1 MDGVPQQ
8 VNDEIDLMELFQ
20 TVWDGKWKIVGIA
33 FLSLLSVVG
42 FQFTQP
48 PPSFVATTE
57 IKPINSVEAERYT
70 ASNAV
75 GFFEVMATSNEKPN
89 ASNEKPNASNE
100 KPNALNTSV
109 LLDLY
114 IEILDE
120 RKFFEDAIRKF
131 GLLDRRDFEDDRDF
145 NDAII
150 ELAASI
156 EILPPSNVD
165 GKDKKADIRRYWE
178 LVFEF
183 NDDKKWKDVLSFV
196 TNVANDAVRQTL
208 ITKFDTSLLVAKQ
221 KMTFEIEDLSLQ
233 IENALS
239 DYDRKTS
246 DRLEFLKEQAAI
258 ARKLGVAKNTIEA
271 QTFSAQNGMF
281 ANVKTDTPFY
291 LRGYDAIEK
300 EIELIESRK
309 NKEAFANG
317 LLELEQKKRALEQD
331 KTLERAE
338 SLFALTPITSPKDFS
353 AVSVSIEATDFEYKS
368 KRSLMMALA
377 LVVGGMIGVMYVLI
391 SNAVR
396 NRRQLQQSI

>member
-8 VNDEIDLMELFQ
+8 INDEIDLMELFQ

-57 IKPINSVEAERYT
+57 IKPINTVEAERYT

-75 GFFEVMATSNEKPN
+75 GFFEVMAT
-89 ASNEKPNASNE
+89 SNE

-131 GLLDRRDFEDDRDF
+131 GLLDRRDFEDDTDF

-183 NDDKKWKDVLSFV
+183 NDDDKWKEALRFV
-196 TNVANDAVRQTL
+196 DDSVSDSVRNIL
-208 ITKFDTSLLVAKQ
+208 TKRFETSLSVAKQ
-221 KMTFEIEDLSLQ
+221 KKLFEMEDLTIL
-233 IENALS
+233 IDNLLS

-271 QTFSAQNGMF
+271 QTFSAQNGMV

-368 KRSLMMALA
+368 KRLLMMVLA

>member
-8 VNDEIDLMELFQ
+8 INDEIDLMELFQ

-57 IKPINSVEAERYT
+57 IKPINTVEAERYT

-75 GFFEVMATSNEKPN
+75 GFFEIMAT
-89 ASNEKPNASNE
+89 SNE

-131 GLLDRRDFEDDRDF
+131 GLLDRRDFEDDTDF

-183 NDDKKWKDVLSFV
+183 NDDDKWKEALRFV
-196 TNVANDAVRQTL
+196 DDSVSDSVRNIL
-208 ITKFDTSLLVAKQ
+208 TKRFETSLSVAKQ
-221 KMTFEIEDLSLQ
+221 KKLFEMEDLTIL
-233 IENALS
+233 IDNLLS

-271 QTFSAQNGMF
+271 QTFSAQNGMV

-368 KRSLMMALA
+368 KRLLMMVLA